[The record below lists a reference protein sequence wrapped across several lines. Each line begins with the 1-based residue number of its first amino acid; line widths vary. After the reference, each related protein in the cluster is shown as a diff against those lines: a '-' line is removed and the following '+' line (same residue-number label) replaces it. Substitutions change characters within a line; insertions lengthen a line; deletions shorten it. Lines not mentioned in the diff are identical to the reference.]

1 MTEPSRVDHDQLDVS
16 RLRQVATATLTQLSG
31 CVLGQ
36 ESAAESLLATYMAGG
51 HALLEG
57 VPGLGKTLL
66 ARCFSACLGVPFARV
81 QFTPDLMPAD
91 VIGTNIYQGDSGRFK
106 LLRGPIFTHVLMAD
120 EINRTPPKTQSALL
134 EAMQERQVTI
144 DGETHP
150 LPPEFFVIATQ
161 NPLEFEGVYPLPE
174 AQLDRFQMRIDL
186 QLPSAEAEVEI
197 YRRAVAGDLPGWGP
211 DSGYPEPV
219 MTASDAAGLRQAS
232 RATHVSADLLDYLYR
247 LAAAARSSPYVE
259 LGISPRGAL
268 ALLEVSRAGALLAE
282 RDFVAPDD
290 FKRFL
295 APCWAHRMILTAES
309 ELEGQTAAK
318 VLETVAATVEVPR

>member
-1 MTEPSRVDHDQLDVS
+1 MTEPPRVDNTHLDLS
-16 RLRQVATATLTQLSG
+16 RLRQVAAATLSELGG

-36 ESAAESLLATYMAGG
+36 ESAAEALLAAYMAGG

-66 ARCFSACLGVPFARV
+66 ARCFAACLGVPFARV

-91 VIGTNIYQGDSGRFK
+91 VIGTNIYRGDSGRFK
-106 LLRGPIFTHVLMAD
+106 LLRGPIFTHLLMAD
-120 EINRTPPKTQSALL
+120 EIYRTPPKTQSALL

-161 NPLEFEGVYPLPE
+161 NPIEFEGVYPLPE
-174 AQLDRFQMRIDL
+174 AQLDRFLMRIDL
-186 QLPSAEAEVEI
+186 RLPGEEAEVEL

-211 DSGYPEPV
+211 DSGYPQPV
-219 MTASDAAGLRQAS
+219 MSDADAASLRQAS
-232 RATHVSADLLDYLYR
+232 RLTHVSPDLLDYLFR
-247 LAAAARSSPYVE
+247 LATAVRDSPYVE

-290 FKRFL
+290 LKRFL
-295 APCWAHRMILTAES
+295 VPCWSHRLMLTAES

-318 VLETVAATVEVPR
+318 ILQSVAAAVEVPR